1 MCKWRI
7 SGYNL
12 GQAAVVCGCFSSIRL
27 LHISLSASYLPP
39 QILHSLCISFFLVI
53 TAVPR
58 EIEKKCLCIFFSGG
72 GGANNIR
79 FVRDVQVANIRLHN
93 DIMVLSF

>member
-1 MCKWRI
+1 MAVI

-39 QILHSLCISFFLVI
+39 KILLYLCFSFFLVI

-58 EIEKKCLCIFFSGG
+58 EIEKNVLQFFFFFWGE

-79 FVRDVQVANIRLHN
+79 FVRNVQVANIRLHN
-93 DIMVLSF
+93 DIMVLGF